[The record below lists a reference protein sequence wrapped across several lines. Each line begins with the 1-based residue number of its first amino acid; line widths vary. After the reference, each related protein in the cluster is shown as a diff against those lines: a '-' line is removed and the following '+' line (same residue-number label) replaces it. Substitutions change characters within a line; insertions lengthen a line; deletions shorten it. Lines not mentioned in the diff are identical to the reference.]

1 LQKKSK
7 TNVHLFHFFSSLLV
21 ISEVTLFFKE
31 NELQN
36 SIALTLT
43 VLLVMYTMYQS
54 IIETATKTAYLKFID
69 FWLLFCL
76 LIPFMTFVL
85 EVYWYLSPADI
96 NRAKRTRN
104 SFQKCVN
111 QIFEQKFMQKFIPFF
126 TIVFILAYV
135 LTAIAVTVIY
145 G

>member
-7 TNVHLFHFFSSLLV
+7 NNVHLFHFIYSLLV

-85 EVYWYLSPADI
+85 EVYWYLSPAEI

-104 SFQKCVN
+104 GFQKCVN
-111 QIFEQKFMQKFIPFF
+111 QIFEQKFMQKFIPFI